1 MSFRNK
7 CCVFP
12 VFVSALVF
20 LSVVARGL
28 HISLLALLF
37 VLFLCVLSI
46 SQMIMCFFFTKLS
59 CFLSKVS
66 ADLVFLTKT
75 VAILQK

>member
-1 MSFRNK
+1 MLCFSGICFSFSFLV
-7 CCVFP
+7 CCGAGLAYFSPRAFICAILVR
-12 VFVSALVF
+12 FVDFANDYV
-20 LSVVARGL
+20 
-28 HISLLALLF
+28 
-37 VLFLCVLSI
+37 
-46 SQMIMCFFFTKLS
+46 FFFTKLS

>member
-1 MSFRNK
+1 MLCFSGICFSFSFLV
-7 CCVFP
+7 CCGARLVYFSP
-12 VFVSALVF
+12 RAFICAILVRFVDFANDYVF
-20 LSVVARGL
+20 L
-28 HISLLALLF
+28 
-37 VLFLCVLSI
+37 
-46 SQMIMCFFFTKLS
+46 TELS

>member
-37 VLFLCVLSI
+37 ALFLCVLSI
-46 SQMIMCFFFTKLS
+46 SQMIMCFFTKLS

>member
-12 VFVSALVF
+12 VFVSASVF

-28 HISLLALLF
+28 YISLLALFICAILVRF
-37 VLFLCVLSI
+37 VDFANDYVFLTES
-46 SQMIMCFFFTKLS
+46 S